1 MPTDDHAE
9 PTRHDSAELMR
20 TLELQR
26 DDLRVTRVVEEPTP
40 TLSAGQA
47 LLAVERVGLTANNV
61 TYGVTGESLG
71 YWRFFPAQDGWGR
84 LPTWGFATVL
94 DSRAPDVVVGTRVF
108 GYLPLGTHLVVEPVR
123 AGASGFTDGTAHRAA
138 LPGPYNAYRAV
149 AADSLH
155 RPDAEDAQAVLLPLY
170 LTSFVLEDYLADQ
183 SWFGAS
189 RIVLT
194 SASAKTTLGT
204 AMLAGQRP
212 DRPRLVGL
220 TSPRNLAF
228 VRELGCYDDVLAYD
242 EIASLDADV
251 PTVLVDVAGDQGV
264 RAAVHARLDD
274 HLQASLAV
282 GLSHWDAG
290 APSAPPTGPRPTFFF
305 APSQV
310 EKRVGEWG
318 AAQYQRRLAAAWH
331 TLMDASLPWL
341 RIQTV
346 DGIDEAPAAV
356 ARLLDG
362 SVDPRDAFVVGCR

>member
-1 MPTDDHAE
+1 MPSDTSPE
-9 PTRHDSAELMR
+9 MMR
-20 TLELQR
+20 TVEVRR
-26 DDLRVTRVVEEPTP
+26 DDLRVSRIVEEPLP
-40 TLSAGQA
+40 SLADGQV
-47 LLAVERVGLTANNV
+47 LLRVDRVGLTANNV

-71 YWRFFPAQDGWGR
+71 YWQFFPTEAGWGR
-84 LPTWGFATVL
+84 LPTWGFATVVA
-94 DSRAPDVVVGTRVF
+94 SRTSGVVTGTRVF

-189 RIVLT
+189 RVLLT
-194 SASAKTTLGT
+194 SASAKTTLGA
-204 AMLAGQRP
+204 AMLTSHRS

-220 TSPRNLAF
+220 TSTRNVSF
-228 VRELGCYDDVLAYD
+228 VQGLGCYDEVLSYD
-242 EIASLDADV
+242 ELGSLDTGV
-251 PTVLVDVAGDQGV
+251 RSVLVDVAGDQGV
-264 RAAVHARLDD
+264 RDAVHALLDD
-274 HLQASLAV
+274 RLEASIAV
-282 GLSHWDAG
+282 GLSHWDSG
-290 APSAPPTGPRPTFFF
+290 TPSAPPSGPRPTFFF

-318 AAQYQRRLAAAWH
+318 AAEYQRRLSTAWH
-331 TLMDASLPWL
+331 ALVDETVAWL
-341 RIQTV
+341 RIDEV
-346 DGIDEAPAAV
+346 DGVDAAPAAL

-362 SVDPRDAFVVGCR
+362 SVDPREAFVVGCR